1 MVAILHP
8 YLLSFNLYRD
18 VLIARSEKIIID
30 HETARA
36 FPSLSHL
43 VTGCASHCA
52 SLKFMSKT
60 LSAVGLVTFS
70 CEHNERVSVV
80 RMRVSGALK
89 SLGVLRY
96 RLSLYCTVTLSDV
109 YHLHIKKLVRN
120 SHRLPE
126 TFVDF
131 LIPSTKQNVSAFL
144 FRIHILLRYTERRLV
159 YGLWRN
165 FCFYLLVTVHLS
177 ELTSFAI
184 AYLILLRFK
193 KSIVL

>member
-18 VLIARSEKIIID
+18 VLIVRSEKIIID

-52 SLKFMSKT
+52 SLKVMSKT

-89 SLGVLRY
+89 SLGVL
-96 RLSLYCTVTLSDV
+96 LLWTEFVLYCDALGCLSS
-109 YHLHIKKLVRN
+109 
-120 SHRLPE
+120 SHKE
-126 TFVDF
+126 TREKFSP
-131 LIPSTKQNVSAFL
+131 LT
-144 FRIHILLRYTERRLV
+144 
-159 YGLWRN
+159 GN
-165 FCFYLLVTVHLS
+165 FCRLFDSFYETKCKYCFISDSH
-177 ELTSFAI
+177 FI
-184 AYLILLRFK
+184 AALYGKTF
-193 KSIVL
+193 SIWIVA